1 MLKTFKA
8 IIDQSGQIKSLE
20 EDVQFDQPQ
29 EVLITILDEDQLNEI
44 ESALLSEKALAKDWN
59 KDEEEQ
65 AWQHLQKEK

>member
-8 IIDQSGQIKSLE
+8 IIDQSGQIKPLE
-20 EDVQFDQPQ
+20 EDVQFDHPQ
-29 EVLITILDEDQLNEI
+29 QVLITILEEDQENEI

-59 KDEEEQ
+59 NDEEEQ